1 MVRGSKAWD
10 SRIEVDGV
18 QIPQLFHFA
27 GLQATF
33 NSAVVESIGF
43 QAGNFGVESGRG
55 IGGLVQAEVR
65 TPSKSGTHGYVDVS
79 TFDLSALVETPLDSQ
94 WSVSLSA
101 RRGLA
106 DLTLPWALKTFA
118 PALASAAGFALAP
131 QYFDYQVRAERRR
144 TPTSKDRVFL
154 SLYGSSDRYAFITP
168 NPFLDTDAEGNQGSA
183 GSVTTYNRLVLGI
196 DQRLGEHTTFVSRNS
211 VGFDTIE
218 QLGGATNVFYRDQLV
233 PIQAR
238 ETLRIELPQANLTV
252 TTGLDLKVVPLTLD
266 AQVPPPFKANLIPDP
281 YVDRRLLTEKT
292 TTVFVEPALFAEAA
306 WQPLPLLA
314 VVGGVRADY
323 ESVMHA
329 AWVDPRLTVRF
340 TPIDALTLKA
350 AAGLYH
356 QPPDYTQGLL
366 SPTFGNPA
374 LKPEE
379 ARHYLV
385 GAEARLTDADS
396 IDLQLYYKD
405 LRSQTRQVLVSGL
418 GSDVNIPG
426 AATRFSS
433 TGYGRAYGADL
444 LLRHKLTKNLFGW
457 VAYSLSRY
465 ERDYYGGVA
474 FAPGPLDQPH
484 NLIVVASYTL
494 PWNLTV
500 GAKFRWSSGPL
511 ITPIVASLYDSSGNY
526 YYPLPGLPWS
536 QRLPDFVQFDVRVD
550 KRFVFQSWS
559 LVVFLDVQ
567 NVTNRANPEGLFYNS
582 DYTQSAY
589 VTGIPILPALGV
601 RGEW

>member
-1 MVRGSKAWD
+1 V
-10 SRIEVDGV
+10 
-18 QIPQLFHFA
+18 
-27 GLQATF
+27 
-33 NSAVVESIGF
+33 N
-43 QAGNFGVESGRG
+43 
-55 IGGLVQAEVR
+55 
-65 TPSKSGTHGYVDVS
+65 
-79 TFDLSALVETPLDSQ
+79 
-94 WSVSLSA
+94 
-101 RRGLA
+101 
-106 DLTLPWALKTFA
+106 
-118 PALASAAGFALAP
+118 
-131 QYFDYQVRAERRR
+131 
-144 TPTSKDRVFL
+144 
-154 SLYGSSDRYAFITP
+154 
-168 NPFLDTDAEGNQGSA
+168 
-183 GSVTTYNRLVLGI
+183 
-196 DQRLGEHTTFVSRNS
+196 
-211 VGFDTIE
+211 
-218 QLGGATNVFYRDQLV
+218 
-233 PIQAR
+233 
-238 ETLRIELPQANLTV
+238 
-252 TTGLDLKVVPLTLD
+252 
-266 AQVPPPFKANLIPDP
+266 
-281 YVDRRLLTEKT
+281 RRLLTEKT

-306 WQPLPLLA
+306 WQPLPALT

-329 AWVDPRLTVRF
+329 AWVDRRVTVRF
-340 TPIDALTLKA
+340 NPIDALTLKA

-366 SPTFGNPA
+366 SPAFGNPA

-379 ARHYLV
+379 ARQYLV

-396 IDLQLYYKD
+396 VDVQLYYKD
-405 LRSQTRQVLVSGL
+405 LRTQTRQVLVSGL

-511 ITPIVASLYDSSGNY
+511 VTPIVASLYDSSGNY

-536 QRLPDFVQFDVRVD
+536 QRLPDFLQFDVRVD

-567 NVTNRANPEGLFYNS
+567 NVTNRGNPEGLFYNS

-589 VTGIPILPALGV
+589 VTGIPILPALGA